1 VLLKQYGFVSD
12 SAPWSGENLKLKLKM
27 TIDDPL
33 IAKKQEALKDTQ
45 VAFKTL
51 SKGEAKTQWKMCKTN
66 ADCTLRLN
74 SRDGTFPTWA
84 ELSVLR
90 IALFD
95 NTDNPELLDQAI

>member
-1 VLLKQYGFVSD
+1 
-12 SAPWSGENLKLKLKM
+12 
-27 TIDDPL
+27 
-33 IAKKQEALKDTQ
+33 
-45 VAFKTL
+45 
-51 SKGEAKTQWKMCKTN
+51 MCKTN

-90 IALFD
+90 IALYD